1 MHHIKR
7 LRPSPAM
14 IVAIVALVLSLGG
27 TSYAAIVL
35 PAGSVGTK
43 QIKKNAV
50 ISSKVKNGSLT
61 TSDVKNESLTTSDV
75 KNESLTTADIS
86 DGSLTT
92 ADIADGSL
100 TTSDI
105 SEASLSTL
113 GRVAMASNHVNV
125 PASSSTRVAV
135 VTLEAPTTGFVLVNG
150 WVDAAYP
157 NARWAVR
164 VWEDGVGDTAH
175 SPYFN
180 NAVATGGQRSI
191 SNTAVFPVAAGSHNF
206 SVRVEENGS
215 TVAFDAFGTV
225 TAQFIPYNGVG
236 AKTAP

>member
-1 MHHIKR
+1 MHYIKR

-14 IVAIVALVLSLGG
+14 IVAIIALVLSLGG

-50 ISSKVKNGSLT
+50 VSSKVKNESLT
-61 TSDVKNESLTTSDV
+61 TQDVKNESLTTSDV
-75 KNESLTTADIS
+75 K

-92 ADIADGSL
+92 A
-100 TTSDI
+100 DI

-113 GRVAMASNHVNV
+113 GRVAIASNSVNV
-125 PASSSTRVAV
+125 AASSSTRVAV
-135 VTLEAPTTGFVLVNG
+135 VTLSAPTTGFVLVNG

-164 VWEDGVGDTAH
+164 VWDDGGGDTAH

-180 NAVATGGQRSI
+180 CAIATGGEMTA

-206 SVRVEENGS
+206 SVRVEANTS
-215 TVAFDAFGTV
+215 TVAFNAYGTI
-225 TAQFIPYNGVG
+225 TAQFVPYNGAG
-236 AKTAP
+236 TKAIAAQAKSQGPSQPLP